1 MKNRNLH
8 SLSNF
13 RARFTSLGMV
23 SELLIVKPKALYSIR
38 PLRRCPFVLQ
48 IGTTSGVSPTFVEME
63 QLEGFA
69 LRQLEKLILI
79 QVDVSRVHG
88 LERLWGET
96 ISCSGL
102 RFCHLS

>member
-69 LRQLEKLILI
+69 LRNYQ
-79 QVDVSRVHG
+79 RN
-88 LERLWGET
+88 
-96 ISCSGL
+96 
-102 RFCHLS
+102 

>member
-1 MKNRNLH
+1 MVKNRNLH

-38 PLRRCPFVLQ
+38 LLRRCPFVLQ

-63 QLEGFA
+63 QLEGLA
-69 LRQLEKLILI
+69 LR
-79 QVDVSRVHG
+79 HY
-88 LERLWGET
+88 ER
-96 ISCSGL
+96 I
-102 RFCHLS
+102 

>member
-38 PLRRCPFVLQ
+38 LLRRCPFVLQ

-63 QLEGFA
+63 QLEGPT
-69 LRQLEKLILI
+69 LR
-79 QVDVSRVHG
+79 HY
-88 LERLWGET
+88 
-96 ISCSGL
+96 
-102 RFCHLS
+102 